1 MTEDDL
7 INYAE
12 IFKALGHPTRL
23 EIVKG
28 LVDRDETNVSKMI
41 NRIDISQSNLS
52 QHLAILRRTRLVKC
66 TKKGQQVCYK
76 VEDDKIKKIINAIS

>member
-1 MTEDDL
+1 MTEDEL
-7 INYAE
+7 NNYAE

-28 LVDRDETNVSKMI
+28 LVDKDETNVSGMI
-41 NRIDISQSNLS
+41 NNFQISQSNLS

-66 TKKGQQVCYK
+66 TKKGQRVCYK
-76 VEDDKIKKIINAIS
+76 VEDDKIKKIISAIS